1 MYFPPL
7 VWDNIL
13 DYLGIWEETYNNVV
27 KDIPKA
33 WRDLPALP
41 TPVGFYYKNET
52 DENYNYADDT
62 NLWIIQ
68 RYIRET
74 SLLKIQRGY
83 NIATYWIEPYIKHHN
98 RAMGRYSGGV
108 FKNMIGESR
117 EFW

>member
-7 VWDNIL
+7 VWANIR
-13 DYLGIWEETYNNVV
+13 DYLGIWKTTYNKVV

-33 WRDLPALP
+33 WDDLPILP
-41 TPVGFYYKNET
+41 TSVEFYYKN
-52 DENYNYADDT
+52 DKNYNYTDDT

-98 RAMGRYSGGV
+98 RVMGRYSGGV
-108 FKNMIGESR
+108 SFLLPSNLIPR
-117 EFW
+117 RI

>member
-52 DENYNYADDT
+52 DSYNSSTSCSTTLLILDDT

-98 RAMGRYSGGV
+98 RAMGMGFALKY
-108 FKNMIGESR
+108 N
-117 EFW
+117 